1 MLCPKCMGK
10 SSVVDSR
17 LVTRDGTKTIRRKR
31 ICTWCKHSYRT
42 LEVLESSPPKQAT
55 PSPKKQK
62 QKHSKRGKRIL
73 NPLPKRKAVDE
84 PDPDLKAGWYEDLTD
99 EEFEKA
105 LFDGNIRFD
114 EDEL

>member
-1 MLCPKCMGK
+1 
-10 SSVVDSR
+10 
-17 LVTRDGTKTIRRKR
+17 
-31 ICTWCKHSYRT
+31 
-42 LEVLESSPPKQAT
+42 LEVLETSAPKPAPPPPKK
-55 PSPKKQK
+55 PKYNKK
-62 QKHSKRGKRIL
+62 GKRIL

-99 EEFEKA
+99 EEFEEA